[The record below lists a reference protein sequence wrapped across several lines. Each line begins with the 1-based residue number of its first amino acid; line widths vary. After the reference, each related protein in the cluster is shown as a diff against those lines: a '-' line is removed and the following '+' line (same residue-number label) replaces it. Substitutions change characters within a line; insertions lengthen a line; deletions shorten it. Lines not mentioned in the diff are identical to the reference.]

1 MILRV
6 TKIGEA
12 FLVLNITKWKN
23 VFGLIE
29 DPQLTIEQLQISI
42 HVPYTQ
48 EVILKR

>member
-6 TKIGEA
+6 TNIEEA

-29 DPQLTIEQLQISI
+29 DPQLTIEQLQIYTCSI
-42 HVPYTQ
+42 HTGGYS
-48 EVILKR
+48 